1 MSHTILR
8 PPKGVSTN
16 SPWLLSTHSLMI
28 TTYSPSPELFAPN
41 EVSLSFKA
49 ELRTVGNFNKEV
61 RMTKNGSTQTGVKV
75 SYIPYFKLSFTMIP
89 VNYRQELAFVIW
101 TVHYG
106 QLFKWAT
113 EQVIVPSIEQNRLLC
128 NQVTIQVLITQTAQ
142 FRPSVSSPFP
152 T

>member
-1 MSHTILR
+1 
-8 PPKGVSTN
+8 
-16 SPWLLSTHSLMI
+16 MI

-61 RMTKNGSTQTGVKV
+61 RMTKNGSTQTGVNV

-89 VNYRQELAFVIW
+89 VNYRQELAFIIW

-106 QLFKWAT
+106 
-113 EQVIVPSIEQNRLLC
+113 LLC
-128 NQVTIQVLITQTAQ
+128 RDVTKYFLLSHVLQCRYTFDTYEIYSGT
-142 FRPSVSSPFP
+142 
-152 T
+152 

>member
-1 MSHTILR
+1 
-8 PPKGVSTN
+8 
-16 SPWLLSTHSLMI
+16 MI

-61 RMTKNGSTQTGVKV
+61 RMTKNGSTQTGVNV
-75 SYIPYFKLSFTMIP
+75 SYIPYFKISFTMIP

-106 QLFKWAT
+106 LLFNEVKN
-113 EQVIVPSIEQNRLLC
+113 EQSLVHKQS
-128 NQVTIQVLITQTAQ
+128 
-142 FRPSVSSPFP
+142 
-152 T
+152 